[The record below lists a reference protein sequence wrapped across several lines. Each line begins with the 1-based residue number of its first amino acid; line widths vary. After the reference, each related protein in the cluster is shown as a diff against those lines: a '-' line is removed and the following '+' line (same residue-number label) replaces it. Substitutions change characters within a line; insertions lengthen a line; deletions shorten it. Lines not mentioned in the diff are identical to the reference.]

1 MTRVHAAA
9 ATYREVFAVREFRG
23 LFAAHLLSLAGD
35 QLSKIAAS
43 AVVFGATGS
52 ALLAAI
58 TFGVG
63 YLPWVVVG
71 PVLATLSDRFPRR
84 TVMVA
89 CDLARMLLMLVLA
102 VPGLP
107 AGVLI
112 GVLFGSALLAPPA
125 QAARSAIMP
134 QVLDGDRYV
143 VAAGISGLTAQLAQV
158 LGFAAGGLLVG
169 ALSPRAALVA
179 DAATFGLS
187 ALLLALCLTRRPAPP
202 RGPASSVLRDTLDG
216 VRLVRSSRTLRACV
230 LPAVAGAAFTSAPSG
245 QMIAYAGELGGG
257 EELAGLL
264 LSAVS
269 LGCVAGAVGHGRF
282 TSPAR
287 RLRQVRAMAVTSC
300 LALVPIAAGPPLP
313 VLLALLALSGYGTAF
328 QITLNARFVT
338 EVPDTHRA
346 RAFGVAVAAMMAG
359 NGLATAASG
368 AVSDLLGSPSLAIGL
383 CGVAGVVCLLPLT
396 RNPLTPPD
404 AGSPPSA
411 GTPSAAGRTSP

>member
-1 MTRVHAAA
+1 MARVHAAA

-107 AGVLI
+107 PGVLI

-143 VAAGISGLTAQLAQV
+143 VAAGISSLTAQLAQV

-187 ALLLALCLTRRPAPP
+187 ALLLALCLARRPAPP

-245 QMIAYAGELGGG
+245 QMIAYAGSWAAARSSPGCC
-257 EELAGLL
+257 
-264 LSAVS
+264 SAPCRS
-269 LGCVAGAVGHGRF
+269 
-282 TSPAR
+282 
-287 RLRQVRAMAVTSC
+287 
-300 LALVPIAAGPPLP
+300 AAW
-313 VLLALLALSGYGTAF
+313 
-328 QITLNARFVT
+328 
-338 EVPDTHRA
+338 RA
-346 RAFGVAVAAMMAG
+346 RS
-359 NGLATAASG
+359 ATG
-368 AVSDLLGSPSLAIGL
+368 GSPRPRGGCAR
-383 CGVAGVVCLLPLT
+383 CG
-396 RNPLTPPD
+396 RW
-404 AGSPPSA
+404 
-411 GTPSAAGRTSP
+411 R